1 MGLGSIR
8 ESSITWTHMQF
19 LFIASSTIHCAYQIH
34 FALVIEAVFTVCDF
48 SSYVILNSES
58 YYLTLSHC
66 YHDLDCHVQSQ
77 WLQGVWGIPASAIP
91 LKMTC
96 CYTSAIVAICSGVIW
111 RACKSRMLLEV
122 CEVMQHFNILQ
133 EAYRILPKAAQSYDE
148 IRNIITSQM

>member
-1 MGLGSIR
+1 MI
-8 ESSITWTHMQF
+8 WTAM
-19 LFIASSTIHCAYQIH
+19 YN
-34 FALVIEAVFTVCDF
+34 
-48 SSYVILNSES
+48 LNGYRVYEG
-58 YYLTLSHC
+58 
-66 YHDLDCHVQSQ
+66 YHA
-77 WLQGVWGIPASAIP
+77 ASAIP